1 MGRGRGDAGTWGR
14 GEAGRRG
21 TRGRGDAGTWGRGD
35 AGTSELGDARG
46 FEDVGDKQI
55 APHFCAEL
63 VKNFFCGSNVK

>member
-1 MGRGRGDAGTWGR
+1 MSFIFNPNLAIFVAVTKSGTGTRGREEAGTWG
-14 GEAGRRG
+14 G
-21 TRGRGDAGTWGRGD
+21 GD

-63 VKNFFCGSNVK
+63 VKNFF